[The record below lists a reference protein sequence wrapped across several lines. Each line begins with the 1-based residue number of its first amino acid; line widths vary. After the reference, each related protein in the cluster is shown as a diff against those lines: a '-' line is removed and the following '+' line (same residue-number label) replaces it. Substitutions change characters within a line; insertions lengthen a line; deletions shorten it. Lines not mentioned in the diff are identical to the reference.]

1 MRNKTTPE
9 KTVVNLEIESIEKKF
24 FNRKKGKRGKAF
36 QFLCLSILNNIGC
49 KEINDED
56 IIDGNDEEGIDI
68 IHFDELENKII
79 LSIFNC
85 KSSFS
90 DNFSA
95 NDLTKLQAG
104 LSYIFEKSLTE
115 IQKLNNSRLV
125 DKIITIRNDK
135 DAIIEIN
142 VYYCVFNGNSIS
154 ANVKRKQ
161 EGIESVY
168 SKIVKNYFNYGNA
181 SFSFNFINCKKLIEQ
196 KRKNEEPLKGVRIT
210 IPSFDKNFNPIIE
223 TKNGFKGYI
232 ASIKAN
238 DIAGL
243 VKKYQD
249 SLFEKNV
256 RGWLKYNK
264 KNTDIYDS
272 ATGKESELFW
282 FMNNGIT
289 IIADKIYPD
298 PFDFKWEIENLQI
311 VNGQQT
317 ARMLYEAARKK
328 RLQNNIIVLCRI
340 YETKD
345 PNLIK
350 KIAKATNSQS
360 SIGSRDLMSNELEQI
375 AIGKV
380 FDKLNYYYERQK
392 GQVRPSKKF
401 KKEINSKKLAQ
412 ISLAMI
418 CNKPSLARK
427 NIEDNFFNKE
437 KYYKEIFER
446 DPKKLLLAYL
456 IFDYCNEESRRNK
469 LNGNELKYFGTLHI
483 ATIIWNNNIENFSKN
498 FDLQI
503 KSFEK
508 GEIDIK
514 KEYTKAYNKL
524 DRIIK
529 NVKQQEEILSLGH
542 YLSRIEVDSLLSKKL
557 KYKK

>member
-1 MRNKTTPE
+1 MKNKTTPE
-9 KTVVNLEIESIEKKF
+9 KTVVNLEIEGVEKKF
-24 FNRKKGKRGKAF
+24 FNKEKNKRGKSF
-36 QFLCLSILNNIGC
+36 QFLCLSILNNIGY
-49 KEINDED
+49 KEISDED

-68 IHFDELENKII
+68 IHLDELENKII

-85 KSSFS
+85 KSSLS

-104 LSYIFEKSLTE
+104 LAYIFERKLSE
-115 IQKLNNSRLV
+115 IQRLDNSRLV
-125 DKIITIRNDK
+125 DKIITIRDNK
-135 DAIIEIN
+135 EKIIEVN
-142 VYYCVFNGNSIS
+142 VYYCVFNGDSIS
-154 ANVKRKQ
+154 VNVGRKQ
-161 EGIESVY
+161 EEIENAY
-168 SKIVKNYFNYGNA
+168 IKIVKDYFNNA
-181 SFSFNFINCKKLIEQ
+181 SFYFNFINCKKLVEQ
-196 KRKNEEPLKGVRIT
+196 KRKNEEPLKGIKIT
-210 IPSFDKNFNPIIE
+210 IPSFDKNFSPIIE

-232 ASIKAN
+232 TSVKAN
-238 DIAGL
+238 DIARL
-243 VKKYQD
+243 VRKYKD

-256 RGWLKYNK
+256 RGWLRYNK
-264 KNTDIYDS
+264 KNVDIYNS
-272 ATGKESELFW
+272 AIGEESELFW

-298 PFDFKWEIENLQI
+298 PFKLKWEIENLQI

-317 ARMLYEAARKK
+317 VRMLYEAVKNKK
-328 RLQNNIIVLCRI
+328 LKNNIIVLCRI

-375 AIGKV
+375 AIEKV
-380 FDKLNYYYERQK
+380 FNKLNYYYERQK
-392 GQVRPSKKF
+392 GQVKPNKKF

-418 CNKPSLARK
+418 CGKPSLARK

-437 KYYKEIFER
+437 KYYKNIFEH

-456 IFDYCNEESRRNK
+456 IFDYCNGEYRKNK

-483 ATIIWNNNIENFSKN
+483 ANIIWNNNIDNFTKN
-498 FDLQI
+498 FDIQI
-503 KSFEK
+503 KNFEK
-508 GEIDIK
+508 EKIDIK

-524 DRIIK
+524 NRIIN

-542 YLSRIEVDSLLSKKL
+542 YLSRLEVDSLLFKKI